1 MTEWNNVV
9 MLVGGIS
16 QVCGRLNGM
25 GQQITSLLTGA
36 ELTCP
41 VLQVQMGLEK
51 QEAKHH
57 MKACWTNREVYETF
71 SDQSGIL
78 PEHSINASTHVTS
91 SSALTFLNLALLNN
105 AMINYEITA
114 LICLHVSKC
123 TTVKFCNLKTV
134 LKIWVPYTLVP
145 SLPSWHAGHLKATSD
160 FYVTYKKDPKTFLRE
175 ILHALWCYKK
185 KKKVSP
191 KGSESKSLKI
201 RFLRPDLT
209 LGWPTVPDHLR
220 LRDFSGWEYS

>member
-1 MTEWNNVV
+1 
-9 MLVGGIS
+9 
-16 QVCGRLNGM
+16 M

-71 SDQSGIL
+71 SNQSGIL

-175 ILHALWCYKK
+175 ILHAFWCYNKK
-185 KKKVSP
+185 KK
-191 KGSESKSLKI
+191 SKSKGFWI
-201 RFLRPDLT
+201 KKSENQVSEAWSDTRVTNCTRSPETKRFLRMGVQLVLKPRKFQPNQ
-209 LGWPTVPDHLR
+209 G
-220 LRDFSGWEYS
+220 